1 VTSRNHGASAQ
12 RRRALLL
19 DAAAELAAERGAG
32 AVTHRAVAA
41 RAGLPPSTTTY
52 FFSSIDEM
60 VEEAL
65 RVKVATSVADLRRL
79 AGELES
85 SGAAPEVIAERYA
98 ERLLRNVTTGTL
110 TEIEALLTGVRR
122 PELRDAVQAAAMA
135 YEDVTIEVLRMVG
148 ARNPEFTARAV
159 RAMIDGFVLHHMAN
173 PRPDDVAV
181 MRDALITLVRT
192 ADAAP
197 A

>member
-1 VTSRNHGASAQ
+1 MTTRNHGASAQ
-12 RRRALLL
+12 RRRQLLL
-19 DAAAELAAERGAG
+19 DAAAQLAAERGAG

-65 RVKVATSVADLRRL
+65 RVKVSSSVADLRRL
-79 AGELES
+79 AAELES
-85 SGAAPEVIAERYA
+85 SGATAAQIAERYA
-98 ERLLRNVTTGTL
+98 QRLIRDVSTGTL
-110 TEIEALLTGVRR
+110 AEIEAVLTGVRR

-135 YEDVTIEVLRMVG
+135 YEEVTIEVLRLVG
-148 ARNPEFTARAV
+148 APTPEQTARAV

-173 PRPDDVAV
+173 PRPDDATVL
-181 MRDALITLVRT
+181 RDALLALVGTST
-192 ADAAP
+192 AATA
-197 A
+197 